1 MNGVRNPVQS
11 PLQNLQR
18 RHLDAGPLGQVGN
31 LRFKAGPG
39 ATPRASGPNALQ
51 RFGRFLS
58 KVAFYVGAGPAQRA
72 QRHVLDQ
79 ARDNSRR
86 IGNLL
91 GSLTG
96 APGDP
101 KSCSRIAEGLAR
113 LGDLSGG
120 DLSRLP
126 GGKESLETYLGELGV
141 MDLNALRSGV
151 LGDPEA
157 RQAVLDR
164 VDPPRLRAQ
173 AALLLDQIAVA
184 LEQAVAGQAVQEPLA
199 QIRTLLAGRP
209 VDGQALEGR
218 LARLSENLAMLGGDK
233 LGIHLQALSDQE
245 LGVLQSVLHTDRL
258 AGARQALAQIREP
271 DDESPRIEDAPGRQ
285 HETPDPQRVRPGR
298 DSPGETM
305 LDRLSQ
311 ALDAEIQARVD
322 RALPDPTR
330 ELETALAGGET
341 AAIARALS
349 NLSRHVGELGRTY
362 GALPARTARIVREQ
376 VTRAMEALRD
386 PDTNPEGPLTRD
398 SLARLDDHALGR
410 LRRSGALAEF
420 GLRLDLDGARS
431 ESLSRVEALDQRVAE
446 GMSGLLRALSV
457 DQPDMPAL
465 MRQLRDLTELELQR
479 NQQLDRMGHF
489 GDQAGVE
496 DQHALVRQAVRQA
509 FGTLDESGGGPTGER
524 TRQFLGLLLGLEKQ
538 FRGAASGLAVLM
550 RGGDSV
556 QGGQETLKR
565 IGTTQHI
572 LGGLI
577 DVLHERIAGQ
587 LDPGEK
593 IPPEV
598 PPGPF
603 HTSLVEQYG
612 VRYDPDTGVSTL
624 TLNDAM
630 RARMASSLEAP
641 IDPGIHPTRTV
652 TLPVRGVDTEFSIGS
667 SFLVD
672 GIERSSLSLSVRGAG
687 IDGSPVRSTWPD
699 GVSGEDLGPAMGE
712 ALDALFRVAGPGAE
726 PLTRL
731 MNQQLGGCIL
741 EGLQAMGQDSPFR
754 LDDGSVILPVG
765 AGSLHFDV
773 EKNEDGSFRV
783 GGTMSIPIKNAVGS
797 DGHGHDFPVAMKPSV
812 SWAQVQVTLTVSPDG
827 LQVRMSEPPQFRH
840 HFVLAPENS
849 V

>member
-51 RFGRFLS
+51 RFGQFLS

-245 LGVLQSVLHTDRL
+245 LGALQPVLHPDRL
-258 AGARQALAQIREP
+258 AGVELGP
-271 DDESPRIEDAPGRQ
+271 
-285 HETPDPQRVRPGR
+285 
-298 DSPGETM
+298 DSPGATM
-305 LDRLSQ
+305 LSRLSQ

-376 VTRAMEALRD
+376 VARAMEALRD

-496 DQHALVRQAVRQA
+496 DQHALVRQAARQA

-630 RARMASSLEAP
+630 RARMAPGLEAP

-652 TLPVRGVDTEFSIGS
+652 TLPVRGVDTEFSVGS

-687 IDGSPVRSTWPD
+687 IDGSLVRSTWP
-699 GVSGEDLGPAMGE
+699 GEVSGEELGPAMGE

-741 EGLQAMGQDSPFR
+741 EGLQALGQDSPFR

-765 AGSLHFDV
+765 AGSFHFDV

-783 GGTMSIPIKNAVGS
+783 GATMSIPIKNAVGS
-797 DGHGHDFPVAMKPSV
+797 DGHGRDFPVSMKPSV
-812 SWAQVQVTLTVSPDG
+812 SWAQVQVALTVSPDG